1 MIMSQIGKIQTNT
14 LGFPLN
20 LSRDT
25 KNNIV
30 MKRDRASAI
39 KDRIEDL
46 QSWRKYLE
54 QSKET

>member
-1 MIMSQIGKIQTNT
+1 MSEMGKTQTNT